1 MLENHAKAET
11 EKAEQFM
18 INAWEPCKGRDRESR
33 TVYDQCLRT
42 MQRQRQRKQNSLW
55 SMLENHAKAETEK
68 AEQFMI
74 NAWEPCI
81 GRDRESRTVYDQC
94 FRTMHRQRQRK
105 QNSLWSM
112 LENHAKAETE
122 KAEQFMINAWE
133 PCKGRDRESRTVYDQ
148 CLRTMQRQRQRKQN
162 SLWSMLENHAKAETE
177 KAKQYMINASEPCKS
192 RDRESRRGYVWSM
205 HHAKGRDREGRKV
218 YEQCSELCKKQRQI
232 KQNKLWSMHH
242 AKVRDGESRTGYG
255 QCFRTNPKVE
265 LQSRTCYSQC
275 TMQKAETE
283 KAEQF
288 MINASELCG
297 GQTEKAEQFMINAS
311 ELGKGRQ
318 RKQNSSWSMFR

>member
-1 MLENHAKAET
+1 MQRQRQRKQNSLWSMLENHAKAETEKAEQFMINAWEPCKGRDRESRTVYDQCLRTMQRQRQRKQNSSWSMLENHAKAET

-162 SLWSMLENHAKAETE
+162 SIWSMLQNHAKAGTE
-177 KAKQYMINASEPCKS
+177 KAEEVMC
-192 RDRESRRGYVWSM
+192 G
-205 HHAKGRDREGRKV
+205 
-218 YEQCSELCKKQRQI
+218 
-232 KQNKLWSMHH
+232 
-242 AKVRDGESRTGYG
+242 
-255 QCFRTNPKVE
+255 
-265 LQSRTCYSQC
+265 QC

-283 KAEQF
+283 KAEKF
-288 MINASELCG
+288 MNNA
-297 GQTEKAEQFMINAS
+297 
-311 ELGKGRQ
+311 
-318 RKQNSSWSMFR
+318 QNYARNRDK